1 MNNVECL
8 ALSYESSTLPH
19 VPQHTHRKKKK
30 KKKGKKV
37 CDPERGGETERD
49 HLFAVMSVCSRD
61 ATGIAA
67 SGGENRLKQQHT
79 TDRAVHLH
87 RPCPLISAL
96 STVDCRVR
104 VVARRHTKNS
114 SATNVTDLLT
124 NDFRQR
130 KRVQICIEMG
140 GGGVR

>member
-1 MNNVECL
+1 MSPLPSHTCPSTPTERKRKRKKEKRSMIRNVE
-8 ALSYESSTLPH
+8 
-19 VPQHTHRKKKK
+19 
-30 KKKGKKV
+30 
-37 CDPERGGETERD
+37 ERD
-49 HLFAVMSVCSRD
+49 HLFSVMSVCSRD

>member
-30 KKKGKKV
+30 KKKEKRSV
-37 CDPERGGETERD
+37 IRNVEERD